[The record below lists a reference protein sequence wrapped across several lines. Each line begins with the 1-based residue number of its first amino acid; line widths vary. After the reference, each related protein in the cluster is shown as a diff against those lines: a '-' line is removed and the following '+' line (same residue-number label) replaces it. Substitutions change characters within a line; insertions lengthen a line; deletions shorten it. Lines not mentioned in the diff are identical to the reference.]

1 MLLMDQCRKT
11 RKKIYVLLWDLGT
24 KSQRSPCDSGRKQKT
39 DVERKKNQIKR
50 QERTINQLI

>member
-39 DVERKKNQIKR
+39 DVERKKIKLKDR
-50 QERTINQLI
+50 KEQ